1 MDDSTSPT
9 NCTSG
14 LIHDI
19 MLSMKY
25 GDAFREARKNAKSF
39 PTTKDA
45 DGREWI
51 EVNGRKFPKD
61 WLIRH
66 AARMK
71 ANGEI

>member
-1 MDDSTSPT
+1 MPMDSDSTKKKMMT
-9 NCTSG
+9 
-14 LIHDI
+14 
-19 MLSMKY
+19 K
-25 GDAFREARKNAKSF
+25 
-39 PTTKDA
+39 TTKDA

-51 EVNGRKFPKD
+51 EVNGRKFPQD

>member
-1 MDDSTSPT
+1 
-9 NCTSG
+9 
-14 LIHDI
+14 
-19 MLSMKY
+19 MKY

-39 PTTKDA
+39 PVVKDK

-51 EVNGRKFPKD
+51 EVNGRKLPKD

>member
-9 NCTSG
+9 NCTSR
-14 LIHDI
+14 LIHDT
-19 MLSMKY
+19 MLSMTY
-25 GDAFREARKNAKSF
+25 GGAFREARKNAKSF

>member
-1 MDDSTSPT
+1 MPT
-9 NCTSG
+9 
-14 LIHDI
+14 
-19 MLSMKY
+19 Y
-25 GDAFREARKNAKSF
+25 GDAFREARKCAKSF
-39 PTTKDA
+39 PVTKDK

-51 EVNGRKFPKD
+51 EVNGKKFPKD